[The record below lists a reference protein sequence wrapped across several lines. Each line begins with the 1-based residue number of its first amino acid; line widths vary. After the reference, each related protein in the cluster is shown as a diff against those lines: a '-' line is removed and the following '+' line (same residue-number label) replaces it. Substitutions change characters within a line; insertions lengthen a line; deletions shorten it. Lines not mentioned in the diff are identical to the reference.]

1 MQVTVEYMGFFKIDG
16 VPSGSEVEVEEGTS
30 IDRLLD
36 RLMVKKEHRTYL
48 RPIVAGE
55 RKPFSYQ
62 LKEGDDLFLY
72 FPVGGG

>member
-1 MQVTVEYMGFFKIDG
+1 MKVTVEYMGFFKIDR
-16 VPSGSEVEVEEGTS
+16 VPSGSSVEVEAGTS

-36 RLMVKKEHRTYL
+36 RLNVAREHRTYL

-55 RKPFSYQ
+55 RKAFTYQ
-62 LKEGDDLFLY
+62 LKAGDDLFLY